1 MWCVGE
7 DDDRVREDKVKKE
20 ERVGMA
26 LGQVGASQGR
36 PKPETRFSTVASNL
50 TRDPNGF
57 SISAPNPI
65 RLGQGCPKPDPND
78 PIYLRKFKFNI
89 AR

>member
-1 MWCVGE
+1 MNNKTILNIEKLKTSNIKSIGMAMG
-7 DDDRVREDKVKKE
+7 
-20 ERVGMA
+20 RVGA
-26 LGQVGASQGR
+26 GQGR
-36 PKPETRFSTVASNL
+36 PKPETRFSTVAPNP

-78 PIYLRKFKFNI
+78 PIHLCKFKFNI